1 MVSTCVCGAI
11 TPTAPSHLFVA
22 FICDPLD
29 LDLFPPHVSAVAV
42 GGAKKGEWSRWKVT
56 KDFFFAL
63 CETSGSPPRVLPVH
77 AGQAHSRTEDGGG
90 AEEQSWANGAFLRS
104 WSRRRG

>member
-1 MVSTCVCGAI
+1 MVSTCVCVAI
-11 TPTAPSHLFVA
+11 TLTLPSNLFVA

-56 KDFFFAL
+56 KDFFAL
-63 CETSGSPPRVLPVH
+63 CETSGSPSCVLPVH

-90 AEEQSWANGAFLRS
+90 AKEQSWLYGAFLRS